1 VSNCSFLSGAGNFL
15 FVLVV
20 ALALWADPRAAVAAD
35 IDWSLA
41 AGVGTR
47 PDYEGGEDY
56 EAVPI
61 GGVRVTWNENV
72 FLDFSGTHGS
82 GGAPRLRANVVA
94 DRFLRFGPL
103 LQYRR
108 PRGDVEEGRVDALP
122 NVDGAL
128 ELGGFFGF
136 EEQGWQGQVAV
147 AQDVTGSH
155 DGCTVEFSAGYST
168 EVVEGLRVGLLVA
181 STYASDGYMGTYF
194 TVDTADAPSAGL
206 DAYDADDGIKDVGGT
221 LSLTWRLPGSD
232 HWGIGGVFS
241 YFRMV
246 GDAEN
251 SPVVDDAGS
260 PDQLFGG
267 LFVSFDG

>member
-1 VSNCSFLSGAGNFL
+1 MRKCSFLSEAGKFLLLLVAVVLPSAPGAT
-15 FVLVV
+15 
-20 ALALWADPRAAVAAD
+20 AAAEM
-35 IDWSLA
+35 DWSLS

-47 PDYEGGEDY
+47 PDYEGGDDY

-61 GGVRVTWNENV
+61 GAIRATWNEGV

-82 GGAPRLRANVVA
+82 GGAPRLRVNVVA
-94 DRFLRFGPL
+94 DRFLQFGPL
-103 LQYRR
+103 LQYRL
-108 PRGDVEEGRVDALP
+108 PRGDVEEARVDALP

-136 EEQGWQGQVAV
+136 EEQGWQGQIAV
-147 AQDVTGSH
+147 AQDVTDSH
-155 DGCTVEFSAGYST
+155 GGCTVELSAGYSR
-168 EVVEGLRVGLLVA
+168 EVVDGLRMGLVLA

-194 TVDTADAPSAGL
+194 TVDTADAPSSGL
-206 DAYDADDGIKDVGGT
+206 PAYDADDGIKDVGGT
-221 LSLTWRLPGSD
+221 LSLTWRIPGST
-232 HWGIGGVFS
+232 HWGVGGVFS

-246 GDAEN
+246 GDAAN

-267 LFVSFDG
+267 LFVSFSG

>member
-1 VSNCSFLSGAGNFL
+1 MLLA
-15 FVLVV
+15 
-20 ALALWADPRAAVAAD
+20 ALAPWSDASPAIAAD
-35 IDWSLA
+35 IDWSVS

-61 GGVRVTWNENV
+61 GGLRATWNRNV
-72 FLDFSGTHGS
+72 FVDFSGAHGS
-82 GGAPRLRANVVA
+82 GGAPRLRVNLVA
-94 DRFLRFGPL
+94 DQFLQFGPL
-103 LQYRR
+103 LEYRL

-136 EEQGWQGQVAV
+136 EEQGWQGQVAA
-147 AQDVTGSH
+147 AQDVSGSH
-155 DGCTVEFSAGYST
+155 HGCIVEVSAGYGT
-168 EVVEGLRVGLLVA
+168 EVIERLRLGFLLA
-181 STYASDGYMGTYF
+181 TTWASDGYMGKYF

-206 DAYDADDGIKDVGGT
+206 KPYDADSGIKDVGGT
-221 LSLTWRLPGSD
+221 LSLTWRIPGSN

-241 YFRMV
+241 YFRML
-246 GDAEN
+246 GDAAD

-267 LFVSFDG
+267 FFVSFEG

>member
-1 VSNCSFLSGAGNFL
+1 MRNCSFLSRVGK
-15 FVLVV
+15 FVLLVV
-20 ALALWADPRAAVAAD
+20 AISLSGSTRAEAAD

-61 GGVRVTWNENV
+61 GGIRATWNDSV

-94 DRFLRFGPL
+94 DQFLQFGPL

-136 EEQGWQGQVAV
+136 EEQGWQGQIAA
-147 AQDVTGSH
+147 AQDVT
-155 DGCTVEFSAGYST
+155 DGHGGCVVELSAGYSAD
-168 EVVEGLRVGLLVA
+168 VLEGLRLGILLA
-181 STYASDGYMGTYF
+181 STYATDGYMGSYF
-194 TVDTADAPSAGL
+194 TVDAADAPAAGL

-221 LSLTWRLPGSD
+221 LSLIWRIPGSE

-246 GDAEN
+246 GDAAD

-260 PDQLFGG
+260 PDQVFGG
-267 LFVSFDG
+267 VFVSFDG

>member
-1 VSNCSFLSGAGNFL
+1 MRKCSFLSGVGKFLLLAVAAG
-15 FVLVV
+15 VPVDPH
-20 ALALWADPRAAVAAD
+20 LATAAD

-41 AGVGTR
+41 AGLGSR
-47 PDYEGGEDY
+47 PDYEGSEDY
-56 EAVPI
+56 EPVPI
-61 GGVRVTWNENV
+61 GGFRVTWNEGV

-82 GGAPRLRANVVA
+82 GGAPRLRFNVVA
-94 DRFLRFGPL
+94 DLLLKFGPL
-103 LQYRR
+103 VQYRR
-108 PRGDVEEGRVDALP
+108 SRGDVESGRVDALP

-136 EEQGWQGQVAV
+136 EEQGWQGQIAV
-147 AQDVTGSH
+147 AQDVTGGH
-155 DGCTVEFSAGYST
+155 DGCVVELSAGYEA
-168 EVVEGLRVGLLVA
+168 EVADGLRLGALLA
-181 STYASDGYMGTYF
+181 STYASDGYMGSYF

-206 DAYDADDGIKDVGGT
+206 PAYDADDGIKDVGGT
-221 LSLTWRLPGSD
+221 LTLNWRIPGSE

-246 GDAEN
+246 GDAED

-267 LFVSFDG
+267 LFVTFEG